1 MTRPSTLLRRPP
13 HSSPAFYSSCLAFSR
28 AVILPTAGTESLLE
42 DSSQQWINI
51 LNDMVN
57 NRKTVQQ
64 AVDEANKN
72 DNFQQFVVY
81 GNHGV
86 KITTAPGS
94 Q

>member
-1 MTRPSTLLRRPP
+1 
-13 HSSPAFYSSCLAFSR
+13 
-28 AVILPTAGTESLLE
+28 VILPTAGTESLLE

-57 NRKTVQQ
+57 NKKTVQQ

-86 KITTAPGS
+86 KMTTAPVS